1 MNWIIENGCLYES
14 FVVSFR
20 DDLFG
25 NKNRYAV
32 GAYRF
37 AVALS
42 AGCADALQYGTVL
55 FSFYRLF
62 CGLLVVASVYD
73 DPYRLRRAFF
83 PVLLL

>member
-1 MNWIIENGCLYES
+1 MSLLS
-14 FVVSFR
+14 FLSETISSGIKTGMLWER
-20 DDLFG
+20 IG
-25 NKNRYAV
+25 
-32 GAYRF
+32 
-37 AVALS
+37 ALS